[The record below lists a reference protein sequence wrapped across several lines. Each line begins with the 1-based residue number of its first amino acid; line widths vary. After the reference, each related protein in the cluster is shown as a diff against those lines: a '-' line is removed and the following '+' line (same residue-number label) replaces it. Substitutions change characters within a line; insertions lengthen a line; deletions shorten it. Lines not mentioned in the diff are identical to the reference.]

1 MDKLQKE
8 FESFARKVQDYS
20 SKISQDNLRK
30 AFEFGRRVHEGQ
42 KRFSGAPVMAHCLE
56 SAKLLASL
64 KVDEETLIAA
74 LLQEVIDYTDNTIAD
89 IERDFGKPI
98 ANLVSGFKKI
108 GTVRASIEED
118 DVETLRK
125 MFLVMAKDLRVV
137 LIKLADRLHNM
148 QTLEFVKKEKRKR
161 IASETLDIYVPIAS
175 RLGVYRFRSTLE
187 DLCFKF
193 LNEEEY
199 TNIKEE
205 LKALGKR
212 RKNAISEIK
221 ESVEDFIQDELGFEV
236 EVKGRFKNIY
246 SIYKKLKQ
254 KGRTEVGDI
263 QDIFALRII
272 LPSKLNKDG
281 SENVEDLYN
290 LISSIHRKWTP
301 LRGRFKDYV
310 SFPKPNGYR
319 SLHTTVVGLA
329 KHSSKEPVE
338 IQIRTENMNDEAEYG
353 IAAHWLYKKSK
364 GSLEANDKD
373 DKLAADKQ
381 RAHVEWIKS
390 LEKVS
395 TKSEGQNDE
404 DVLNELKI
412 DLFEDRI
419 FVFTPNGDARDFPKG
434 STPID
439 FAYGVHSDLG
449 ERCFLA
455 KASERIVPL
464 DYEME
469 NGDVI
474 EIQTKTGGHPKL
486 EWLSFVKT
494 SNAKSKIK
502 NFFRNFDREQHLKDG
517 RAILNEKLEQFGQDL
532 LDPKFSILRN
542 YEKRDLGLKQREDLV
557 KQVGNGK
564 MLPYTVIKKVFSVR
578 ELMGD
583 EYVNEHER
591 IKKEE
596 AIAGAQKMEPANISD
611 VSKYIM
617 VGGEIG
623 LPTKIAACCK
633 PDFGQPIVGYVTRG
647 RAITIHK
654 KGCNVFEQMDP
665 VRYISA
671 RWI

>member
-8 FESFARKVQDYS
+8 FESFAKKVHDYS
-20 SKISQDNLRK
+20 SNISQDNLRK

-42 KRFSGAPVMAHCLE
+42 KRFSGDPIMSHCLE
-56 SAKLLASL
+56 AAKLLATL
-64 KVDEETLIAA
+64 KVDEGTLIAA
-74 LLQEVIDYTDNTIAD
+74 LLQEVVDYTDNTISD
-89 IERDFGKPI
+89 IEDNFGHSV
-98 ANLVSGFKKI
+98 AVLVAGFKKI

-118 DVETLRK
+118 DIETLRK

-161 IASETLDIYVPIAS
+161 IARETLNIYVPIAS
-175 RLGVYRFRSTLE
+175 RLGVYRFRSALE

-212 RKNAISEIK
+212 RKNAISDIK
-221 ESVEDFIQDELGFEV
+221 TTIKDFIKKDLGFEA

-263 QDIFALRII
+263 HDIFALRII
-272 LPSKLNKDG
+272 LPSKFNKDG

-290 LISSIHRKWTP
+290 LISSIHRRWNP

-319 SLHTTVVGLA
+319 SLHTTVLGLA
-329 KHSSKEPVE
+329 KHFSKEPVE

-353 IAAHWLYKKSK
+353 IAAHWLYKESK
-364 GSLEANDKD
+364 GSLATNNNENQIVK
-373 DKLAADKQ
+373 DKQ
-381 RAHVEWIKS
+381 RAHIAWIKS

-395 TKSEGQNDE
+395 TDTDTKDDG
-404 DVLNELKI
+404 VLKELKL

-419 FVFTPNGDARDFPKG
+419 FVFTPNGEARDFPIG

-439 FAYGVHSDLG
+439 FAYSVHSDLG

-455 KASERIVPL
+455 KANGRIVPL
-464 DYEME
+464 DYEMK
-469 NGDVI
+469 NGDI
-474 EIQTKTGGHPKL
+474 MEIQTKAGGHPKL
-486 EWLSFVKT
+486 EWLSFVK
-494 SNAKSKIK
+494 SSHARNKIK
-502 NFFRNFDREQHLKDG
+502 NYFRNFDREQHLKDG
-517 RAILNEKLEQFGQDL
+517 RAILNEKLEQFGKDI

-542 YEKRDLGLKQREDLV
+542 YEKRDLSLKQREDLV
-557 KQVGNGK
+557 RQVGIGK
-564 MLPYTVIKKVFSVR
+564 MLPYTIIKKVFSVR

-583 EYVNEHER
+583 EYVDEHER
-591 IKKEE
+591 VKSKSHGFTGSKLE
-596 AIAGAQKMEPANISD
+596 ASDITD

-623 LPTKIAACCK
+623 LPTKIAACCT

-647 RAITIHK
+647 SAVTIHK
-654 KGCNVFEQMDP
+654 KGCSVFERMNP
-665 VRYISA
+665 ERYISA
-671 RWI
+671 KWI